1 MSNSNRIDRDI
12 KDVVLES
19 KSKEVIVNVD
29 VNSSSLLGPH
39 YITIKGPQKTPYQDG
54 LFKLSVKFN
63 QEYPYKAP
71 EIVFLTKIYHPNINS
86 SGIIC
91 LDILK
96 DQWSAALRLH
106 KVILSIS
113 SLIDNPNPDDPLFPE
128 AANKYKADRDGF
140 NEIVRE
146 YVDKYAKPKHTDE
159 YKLPIDI
166 VE

>member
-1 MSNSNRIDRDI
+1 MDKDI
-12 KDVVLES
+12 KDVIFES

-29 VNSSSLLGPH
+29 VNPSSMLGPH

-54 LFKLSVKFN
+54 LFKLSVKFS
-63 QEYPYKAP
+63 QEYPFKAP

-96 DQWSAALRLH
+96 DQWSGALRLH

-113 SLIDNPNPDDPLFPE
+113 SLLDNPNPDDPLFPE
-128 AANKYKADRDGF
+128 AANMYKTNREGF
-140 NEIVRE
+140 NEKVIE
-146 YVDKYAKPKHTDE
+146 YVNKYAKPTHKDE
-159 YKLPIDI
+159 
-166 VE
+166 